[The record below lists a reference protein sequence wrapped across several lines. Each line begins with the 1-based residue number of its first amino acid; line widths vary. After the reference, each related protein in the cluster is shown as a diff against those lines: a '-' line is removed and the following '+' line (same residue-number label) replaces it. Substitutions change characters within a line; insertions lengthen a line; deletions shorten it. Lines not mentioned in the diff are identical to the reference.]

1 MLRFSK
7 SHEWVRAEG
16 DTATIGITPHAV
28 EQLGDLVFAEANAVG
43 TAVSAGAQAATV
55 ESVKAASEVYS
66 PVSGEIVEANP
77 AIAADPSVINT
88 DPTGAGWLF
97 KLRLSNPAE
106 VEALMDEDAY
116 NTMLLAA

>member
-7 SHEWVRAEG
+7 SHEWVRADG
-16 DTATIGITPHAV
+16 DTATVGITPHAV

-77 AIAADPSVINT
+77 AIAADPSFINT